1 MTRGQ
6 EMIAAVHAAMD
17 TLRKLAFGPHA
28 RHDISAVIDP
38 LGSRLETF
46 LRTAAL
52 PLASRRQR
60 LIDLIRDL
68 AAHGVDQGTLDQ
80 LDALRNLY
88 NDSKHKPQ
96 VSLLLRRVTSTVEQV
111 ASAIKTL
118 CDLNVGITGSPF
130 GRELNYSLWVG
141 FWDHYTGGMTEAAI
155 MLPGDHW
162 TRVSTVDT
170 FQINIRDWEALKP
183 ILQAHTRFRL
193 GKEHFQPE
201 VWQSMQEDGD
211 FLNAGVW
218 DGEYSEI
225 VRLLA
230 PFHDTQIESSVI
242 TGTRR
247 IDSAISVGAAVIMAA
262 IDIAHAANQLPNES
276 NLRQSIMRRAED
288 EYAITSGSS
297 AVQGCVAQVATG
309 LLTLPFTTWRVAAGP
324 VLARQSGEFGTA
336 IEGPLLLSIDQNA
349 FVLKSF

>member
-6 EMIAAVHAAMD
+6 EMIAAIDAARD

-28 RHDISAVIDP
+28 RHSISAVIDP

-60 LIDLIRDL
+60 LVDFIKDL
-68 AAHGVDQGTLDQ
+68 ATHGVDQATRDD
-80 LDALRNLY
+80 LDALRDLY

-96 VSLLLRRVTSTVEQV
+96 VPLLLGPVTDIVEK
-111 ASAIKTL
+111 AALAIQTI
-118 CDLNVGITGSPF
+118 CALNVGVTGSPL

-141 FWDHYTGGMTEAAI
+141 FWDYYTGGMTEAAI

-162 TRVSTVDT
+162 THVSTVDT
-170 FQINIRDWEALKP
+170 FQMDIKNWDAFKP

-201 VWQSMQEDGD
+201 VWTSMSEEGG

-218 DGEYSEI
+218 DGDYSEI
-225 VRLLA
+225 VRILA

-242 TGTRR
+242 AGTRR

-262 IDIAHAANQLPNES
+262 VDIARAASQLPDEPD
-276 NLRQSIMRRAED
+276 LRRAIAQRAAD
-288 EYAITSGSS
+288 EYAITPQNP
-297 AVQGCVAQVATG
+297 AVEGCIAQVAAG
-309 LLTLPFTTWRVAAGP
+309 LLTLPFATWRVAAGP
-324 VLARQSGEFGTA
+324 VLAGQTSANGTT
-336 IEGPLLLSIDQNA
+336 IDGPLRLSIDQNA